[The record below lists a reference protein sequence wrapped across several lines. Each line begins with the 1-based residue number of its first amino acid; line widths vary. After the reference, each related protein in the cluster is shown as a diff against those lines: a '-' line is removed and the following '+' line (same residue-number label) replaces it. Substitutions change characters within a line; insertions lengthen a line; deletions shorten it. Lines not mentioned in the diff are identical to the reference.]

1 MKKLFLKQKPVA
13 LLLLLKDSTQQWYP
27 SKLARSAGCSYV
39 YAVKV
44 LSQMQKQNVVQ
55 ISKIGKNSVVSLS
68 SYGAQ
73 LASSL
78 DELCKKIDAAKKETQ
93 AEATQKEKE
102 AQSSQKQEEK
112 EKREEKEKK
121 EN

>member
-27 SKLARSAGCSYV
+27 SKLARTAGCSYV

-44 LSQMQKQNVVQ
+44 LAQMQKQNVVQ
-55 ISKIGKNSVVSLS
+55 ISKSGKNSVVSLS

-78 DELCKKIDAAKKETQ
+78 DELCKKIDAVKKATL
-93 AEATQKEKE
+93 AEASQKD
-102 AQSSQKQEEK
+102 AQPLHKQEEK
-112 EKREEKEKK
+112 EKKDP
-121 EN
+121 